1 MKKKSKAEWATGL
14 QEHLSVR
21 QKNEPILERE
31 NLTPMQ
37 EQQCRILGGHL
48 IRWLQQWGPA
58 LIQERSFLA
67 DVKNW
72 DKDPVILI
80 HTDVPG
86 LVAAREIL
94 GPPNDSL
101 IYGKHQH
108 VREYLTTTPDAEFTF
123 HCELASYFEELDE
136 TRATALRERFNLDKQ
151 TLLASHFDCS
161 TMGPLF
167 ARGGRHLWSFQ
178 EDRPSLVE
186 EGYESWVS

>member
-21 QKNEPILERE
+21 QKDEPIPERE

-58 LIQERSFLA
+58 LIQERNFFA
-67 DVKNW
+67 DLNKW
-72 DKDPVILI
+72 DKQPVIVIL
-80 HTDVPG
+80 TDVPG
-86 LVAAREIL
+86 LVAASEIL

-101 IYGKHQH
+101 IYGKRQH

-136 TRATALRERFNLDKQ
+136 AKATTLRERFNLDDQ

-161 TMGPLF
+161 IMGPLF

-178 EDRPSLVE
+178 EETPSLVE